1 MTERPSGQ
9 GRPEDWARGYSGEQY
24 SGESYSGEPYYGAGS
39 ADQPAPRH
47 GTPGTPNASYRGS
60 AAPGADPGN
69 WQATSTPSGDQG
81 NWQATP
87 TPGAD
92 QGSWQAGAAPAWQG
106 SEAASWPAGGSKGFR
121 AADSK
126 GFLAALFDFSF
137 TSFVTTKIIKALYVL
152 IMILTV
158 LSALSYTILAF
169 KVSAAFGLIT
179 LIIGDPLFIIIV
191 MAFWRLVLEFFV
203 VVFRIAEDTRAM
215 RERSDNSAG
224 TPQR

>member
-9 GRPEDWARGYSGEQY
+9 GQPDDWARGYSGEQY

-39 ADQPAPRH
+39 ADQGMPRH
-47 GTPGTPNASYRGS
+47 GTPANPTAPFRAS
-60 AAPGADPGN
+60 ATPGADPGN
-69 WQATSTPSGDQG
+69 WQSAPPPGGD
-81 NWQATP
+81 P
-87 TPGAD
+87 
-92 QGSWQAGAAPAWQG
+92 GSWQAGAAPSWQG
-106 SEAASWPAGGSKGFR
+106 AEAKSWPAAGSKGFR
-121 AADSK
+121 PADSK

-158 LSALSYTILAF
+158 LSALSYTLLAF

-224 TPQR
+224 VPQR

>member
-1 MTERPSGQ
+1 M
-9 GRPEDWARGYSGEQY
+9 
-24 SGESYSGEPYYGAGS
+24 
-39 ADQPAPRH
+39 PRH
-47 GTPGTPNASYRGS
+47 ATPGNPTAPFHAS
-60 AAPGADPGN
+60 AAPGGDPGN
-69 WQATSTPSGDQG
+69 WQVPGSAPTPGGDQG
-81 NWQATP
+81 NWQV
-87 TPGAD
+87 PG
-92 QGSWQAGAAPAWQG
+92 SGAAPSWQG
-106 SEAASWPAGGSKGFR
+106 AEAKSWPAAGSRGFR
-121 AADSK
+121 PSDSK

-169 KVSAAFGLIT
+169 RLSAAFGLIT

-215 RERSDNSAG
+215 RERGEISADA
-224 TPQR
+224 PQR